1 MNPED
6 IALVQEVAELIQN
19 RQHLQARILVKTR
32 GGFSD
37 NNAATSELYSRVP
50 EELALEFVSFC
61 ENMENCKNSDRYAAL
76 FLNSDFPI
84 NEGDYCSHIAMD
96 FYSQGR
102 LNEQTANSVFG
113 GMPVSRAIE
122 ATLMNPHNAATGLL
136 NVLLSYAIKTNLRY
150 QCKDKD
156 EESFEAAKIGLCS
169 HWLSIVSVNVDDIND
184 YESKQR
190 ISCILENSGNSS
202 KLINLDPGTV
212 HILMFRLLDR
222 NRAESA
228 KLLLDSGLDVGALQ
242 KKYSETGWLTILD
255 AAIDRNNYDCAK
267 ILVQRGVDIV
277 DDHNNTSSEMKALC
291 NTHQFFKN
299 TGYFKEHKSIPD
311 QMLDESLEI
320 SSFITQDKSLRD
332 SCWPALKSSVNSE
345 ILLSQMAYEFRCDQS
360 LLPYFMELTQ
370 LELSKLNVQSDAS
383 AASMDDDS
391 KECSSTIHRDQYI
404 ARKSSPSTTDRG
416 LK

>member
-6 IALVQEVAELIQN
+6 ITLVQEVAELIQN

-37 NNAATSELYSRVP
+37 KDAATSELYSRVP

-61 ENMENCKNSDRYAAL
+61 ENMENCRTSARYAEL

-84 NEGDYCSHIAMD
+84 NEGQYCSRIAMD
-96 FYSQGR
+96 FSAQGR
-102 LNEQTANSVFG
+102 LNKQTSNSVFG
-113 GMPVSRAIE
+113 GMVVHPVVE
-122 ATLMNPHNAATGLL
+122 TVLMNPHNASTSLL
-136 NVLLSYAIKTNLRY
+136 DTLLDYTIETNLRY
-150 QCKDKD
+150 QYKDD
-156 EESFEAAKIGLCS
+156 ESKFEAAKMDLCNEY
-169 HWLSIVSVNVDDIND
+169 LRMVGMRADNTND

-190 ISCILENSGNSS
+190 IKCILENSGDPS
-202 KLINLDPGTV
+202 KLINLDPDTV

-222 NRAESA
+222 NCKESA
-228 KLLLDSGLDVGALQ
+228 KLLLDSGLDVSTLQ
-242 KKYSETGWLTILD
+242 EKYLRTGWLTILD
-255 AAIDRNNYDCAK
+255 AAIDRGNYDCAK

-277 DDHNNTSSEMKALC
+277 DDHNNMSSEMKALC

-311 QMLDESLEI
+311 QMLGDSLKI

-332 SCWPALKSSVNSE
+332 SCWPALKSSVDSKT
-345 ILLSQMAYEFRCDQS
+345 LFSQMAYEFRCDKS
-360 LLPYFMELTQ
+360 LLPYFIELTQ
-370 LELSKLNVQSDAS
+370 LELSELQLQS
-383 AASMDDDS
+383 AASIDADN
-391 KECSSTIHRDQYI
+391 KECSSATHRDKYT
-404 ARKSSPSTTDRG
+404 ARKSSQSTTDRG

>member
-37 NNAATSELYSRVP
+37 NDAATSELYSRVP

-61 ENMENCKNSDRYAAL
+61 ENMENCRTSDRYAAL

-84 NEGDYCSHIAMD
+84 NEGEYCSLIAMD
-96 FYSQGR
+96 FYSQGK
-102 LNEQTANSVFG
+102 LNKQTANSVFG
-113 GMPVSRAIE
+113 GMVVHSVIRAILVSSMPHHHDTTNMLD
-122 ATLMNPHNAATGLL
+122 TLLH
-136 NVLLSYAIKTNLRY
+136 YAINTNLRY
-150 QCKDKD
+150 NHKGND
-156 EESFEAAKIGLCS
+156 ESAFESAKMELCS
-169 HWLSIVSVNVDDIND
+169 SYLSTIGMNADNTND
-184 YESKQR
+184 HESRAR
-190 ISCILENSGNSS
+190 IECILENSGDSN
-202 KLINLDPGTV
+202 KLLNFNPGVT
-212 HILMFRLLDR
+212 HTLMFRLLDQDCK
-222 NRAESA
+222 ESA
-228 KLLLDSGLDVGALQ
+228 KLLLDSGLDVSALPPVA
-242 KKYSETGWLTILD
+242 GWLTILD
-255 AAIDRNNYDCAK
+255 AAIERNNYDFAK

-311 QMLDESLEI
+311 QMLDDSLEI

-345 ILLSQMAYEFRCDQS
+345 TLLSQMAYEFRCDPS
-360 LLPYFMELTQ
+360 LLPYFVELTQ
-370 LELSKLNVQSDAS
+370 LKLSKLQLQS
-383 AASMDDDS
+383 AASIDADN
-391 KECSSTIHRDQYI
+391 KECSSTTHRDKYT
-404 ARKSSPSTTDRG
+404 ARKSSQSTTDLG

>member
-84 NEGDYCSHIAMD
+84 NEGDYCSRIAMD
-96 FYSQGR
+96 FYSQGK
-102 LNEQTANSVFG
+102 LNKQTANSVFG
-113 GMPVSRAIE
+113 GMVAHPAIE
-122 ATLMNPHNAATGLL
+122 TILMNPHNAATDLL
-136 NVLLSYAIKTNLRY
+136 DTLLDYTIKTNLRY
-150 QCKDKD
+150 QYDDDSK
-156 EESFEAAKIGLCS
+156 FEAAKIDLCNDYLGMVGMS
-169 HWLSIVSVNVDDIND
+169 ADNTND

-190 ISCILENSGNSS
+190 INCILENSGDPS
-202 KLINLDPGTV
+202 KLINFDPSTL
-212 HILMFRLLDR
+212 HTLMFRLLDH
-222 NRAESA
+222 NCKESA
-228 KLLLDSGLDVGALQ
+228 KLLLDSGLDVSALPPVA
-242 KKYSETGWLTILD
+242 GWLTILD
-255 AAIDRNNYDCAK
+255 AAIEHDNYNFAK

-277 DDHNNTSSEMKALC
+277 DDHNNMSSEMKALC

-311 QMLDESLEI
+311 QMLDDSLEI

-345 ILLSQMAYEFRCDQS
+345 TLLSQMAYEFRCDKS
-360 LLPYFMELTQ
+360 LLPYFIELTQ
-370 LELSKLNVQSDAS
+370 LELSELQLQS
-383 AASMDDDS
+383 AASIDADN
-391 KECSSTIHRDQYI
+391 KECSSTTHRDKYT
-404 ARKSSPSTTDRG
+404 ARKSSQSTTDRG

>member
-6 IALVQEVAELIQN
+6 ITLVQEVAELIQN

-37 NNAATSELYSRVP
+37 ELAAASELCSRVS
-50 EELALEFVSFC
+50 EELVSEFMSFC

-84 NEGDYCSHIAMD
+84 NEAHYCSRIAMD
-96 FYSQGR
+96 FSAQGR
-102 LNEQTANSVFG
+102 LNKQTANSVFG
-113 GMPVSRAIE
+113 GMVVHPVIE
-122 ATLMNPHNAATGLL
+122 TILMNPHNAATNLL
-136 NVLLSYAIKTNLRY
+136 DTLLDYTIKTNLRY
-150 QCKDKD
+150 QYKDD
-156 EESFEAAKIGLCS
+156 ESKFEAAKMDLCNDYLRMVGMS
-169 HWLSIVSVNVDDIND
+169 ADNTND

-190 ISCILENSGNSS
+190 INCILENSGDPS
-202 KLINLDPGTV
+202 KLINLDPDTV

-222 NRAESA
+222 NCKESA
-228 KLLLDSGLDVGALQ
+228 KLLLDSGLDVSALQ
-242 KKYSETGWLTILD
+242 EKYLRTGWLTILD
-255 AAIDRNNYDCAK
+255 AAIDRGNYDCAK

-277 DDHNNTSSEMKALC
+277 DDHNNTSSDEMKALC
-291 NTHQFFKN
+291 NTHQFLKN

-311 QMLDESLEI
+311 QMLNDSLKI

-345 ILLSQMAYEFRCDQS
+345 TLLSQMAYEFRCDPS
-360 LLPYFMELTQ
+360 LLPYFVELTQ

-391 KECSSTIHRDQYI
+391 KECSSTTHRDKYI
-404 ARKSSPSTTDRG
+404 ARKSSSSTTDRI
-416 LK
+416 LN

>member
-6 IALVQEVAELIQN
+6 ITLVQEVAELIQN

-37 NNAATSELYSRVP
+37 ELAAASELCSRVS
-50 EELALEFVSFC
+50 EELVSEFMSFC

-84 NEGDYCSHIAMD
+84 NEAQYCSRIAMD
-96 FYSQGR
+96 FSAQGR
-102 LNEQTANSVFG
+102 LNKQTANSVFG
-113 GMPVSRAIE
+113 GMIVHPVIE
-122 ATLMNPHNAATGLL
+122 TILMNPHNAATNLL
-136 NVLLSYAIKTNLRY
+136 DTLLDYTIKTNLRY
-150 QCKDKD
+150 QYKDD
-156 EESFEAAKIGLCS
+156 ESKFEAAKIDLCNGYLGIIGMS
-169 HWLSIVSVNVDDIND
+169 ADNTND

-190 ISCILENSGNSS
+190 ISCILENSGDSS
-202 KLINLDPGTV
+202 KLINFNPSTV
-212 HILMFRLLDR
+212 HTLMFRLLDR
-222 NRAESA
+222 DCKKSA
-228 KLLLDSGLDVGALQ
+228 KLLLDSGLDVSALPPVA
-242 KKYSETGWLTILD
+242 GWLTILD
-255 AAIDRNNYDCAK
+255 AAIDRNNYDFAK

-277 DDHNNTSSEMKALC
+277 DDHNDTSSEMKALC
-291 NTHQFFKN
+291 NTHQFLKN

-311 QMLDESLEI
+311 QMLDDSLEI

-345 ILLSQMAYEFRCDQS
+345 TLLSQMAYEFRCDPS
-360 LLPYFMELTQ
+360 LLPYFVELTQ
-370 LELSKLNVQSDAS
+370 LKLSKLQLQS
-383 AASMDDDS
+383 AASIDADN
-391 KECSSTIHRDQYI
+391 KECSSTTHRDKYT

>member
-37 NNAATSELYSRVP
+37 NDAATSELYSRVP

-61 ENMENCKNSDRYAAL
+61 ENMENCKKSSRYAAL

-84 NEGDYCSHIAMD
+84 NEGDYCRRIAMD
-96 FYSQGR
+96 FYSQGK
-102 LNEQTANSVFG
+102 LSKQTANSVFG
-113 GMPVSRAIE
+113 GMVVHPVIE
-122 ATLMNPHNAATGLL
+122 TVLIMNPHNASTSLL
-136 NVLLSYAIKTNLRY
+136 DTLLDYTINTNLRY
-150 QCKDKD
+150 QYKDD
-156 EESFEAAKIGLCS
+156 ESKFEAKKMDLCNDYLRMVGIS
-169 HWLSIVSVNVDDIND
+169 ADNTND

-190 ISCILENSGNSS
+190 INCILENSGDPS
-202 KLINLDPGTV
+202 KLINFDPNTV

-222 NRAESA
+222 NCKESA
-228 KLLLDSGLDVGALQ
+228 KLLLDSGLDVSALQ
-242 KKYSETGWLTILD
+242 EKYSRTGWLTILD
-255 AAIDRNNYDCAK
+255 AAIDRGNYDCAK

-277 DDHNNTSSEMKALC
+277 DDHSNNMSSEMKALC
-291 NTHQFFKN
+291 NTHQFLKN

-311 QMLDESLEI
+311 QMLDDSLKI

-332 SCWPALKSSVNSE
+332 NCWPALKSSVNSE
-345 ILLSQMAYEFRCDQS
+345 TLLSQMAYEFRCDKS
-360 LLPYFMELTQ
+360 LLPYFIELTQ
-370 LELSKLNVQSDAS
+370 LELSELQLQS
-383 AASMDDDS
+383 AASIDADN
-391 KECSSTIHRDQYI
+391 KECSSTTHRDKYTS
-404 ARKSSPSTTDRG
+404 RKSSPSTTDLG